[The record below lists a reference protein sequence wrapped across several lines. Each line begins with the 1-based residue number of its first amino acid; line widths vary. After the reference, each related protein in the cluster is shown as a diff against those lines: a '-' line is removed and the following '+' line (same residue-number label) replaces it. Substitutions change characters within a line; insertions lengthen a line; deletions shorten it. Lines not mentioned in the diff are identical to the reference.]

1 MLLLT
6 IAKYETPS
14 GRLIQRDYSNGDLY
28 NYYTEGRKLRDE
40 NIRTDKPKGA
50 ESKTDTGRPVYSGG
64 GINPDV
70 ALKPQTITNEQGS
83 LRRPS

>member
-28 NYYTEGRKLRDE
+28 NYYNKPDGVDQPKTES
-40 NIRTDKPKGA
+40 KPA
-50 ESKTDTGRPVYSGG
+50 ESKTDSGRPVYSGG
-64 GINPDV
+64 GIMPDEV
-70 ALKPQTITNEQGS
+70 VPFSTITVERFRQQQ
-83 LRRPS
+83 